1 MSESLVKLSN
11 ILEQSQGTEIKKLTP
26 ENTVKLM
33 QFEYSWERV
42 SCSNYKSF
50 RIL

>member
-1 MSESLVKLSN
+1 MSESLAKLSN

-26 ENTVKLM
+26 ENTVNFM

-42 SCSNYKSF
+42 SCSN
-50 RIL
+50 